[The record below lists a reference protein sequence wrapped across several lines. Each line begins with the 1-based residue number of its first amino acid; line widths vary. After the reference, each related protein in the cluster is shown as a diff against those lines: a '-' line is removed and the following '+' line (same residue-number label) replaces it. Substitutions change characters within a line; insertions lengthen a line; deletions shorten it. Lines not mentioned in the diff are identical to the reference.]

1 MSLAIDPSN
10 QQTAA
15 LYTMFGVMMKCQNK
29 KMLAAQSVD
38 TMTDEAYR
46 GKGLFIS
53 LANYLYAES
62 KLKNIEFVYGFPNA
76 NSISGFIKKLNW
88 KEIDE
93 VPFIVKPM
101 RTRYLASKFI
111 KNNFLKNLI
120 PDISLRRNKKI
131 NSDISIQRIQK
142 FDENFD
148 LLWNE
153 YSKNIKISVDRNAP
167 YLNWRL
173 IEKPNE
179 DYQNYGAYINGKLI
193 GFISY
198 CIKNKHEGR
207 IGYVMEF
214 FYDPANDTLA
224 KELLSFAL
232 NDMASQKTD
241 MVLAWSLKHSD
252 NYSSFLKEG
261 FFYLQKKFRPIQL
274 FFGANDFGN
283 NIDLHNSKNW
293 YISYLDSDT
302 V

>member
-1 MSLAIDPSN
+1 MENKFDFIPYSSEAELHRYSDLFAKNGSSVKSLDFLRWMHTNNPNHVQLMSLAIDPSN

-173 IEKPNE
+173 IEKP
-179 DYQNYGAYINGKLI
+179 I
-193 GFISY
+193 
-198 CIKNKHEGR
+198 
-207 IGYVMEF
+207 
-214 FYDPANDTLA
+214 
-224 KELLSFAL
+224 
-232 NDMASQKTD
+232 
-241 MVLAWSLKHSD
+241 
-252 NYSSFLKEG
+252 
-261 FFYLQKKFRPIQL
+261 
-274 FFGANDFGN
+274 
-283 NIDLHNSKNW
+283 
-293 YISYLDSDT
+293 
-302 V
+302 